1 MTAKYVT
8 YKPKKI
14 LNVHKHLDGGW
25 YWTKYSAHPYLGCE
39 FGCQYCYGRDKHY
52 CPYDNIEDFDKL
64 IKIKENAPEL
74 LKKELK
80 NKPKELISVGEWQPV
95 EAKYKLS
102 RKMLEVCLDL
112 GFPVFVL
119 EKSPLILRDLDLL
132 KKINKK
138 AGVISGFSI
147 ITTKDDEVRKIF
159 EPKALPVKARFEAMK
174 KFAKAG
180 IMTGT
185 HLMPILPF
193 FYDQDEN
200 LEAVIKMTKQYGGQY
215 VLASSLTLWGEVKN
229 YFYKVLAKR
238 FPELIDKYEKLYS
251 SQAGTPVQAG
261 VGENEIFSEYWQPI
275 SQKVKKLC
283 QKYKILDYIPRPVQF
298 YDKELQLNKKIAEKF
313 YFKARD
319 YQDAGPKYK
328 FREWAY
334 RKAAWAIDDLKESL
348 ADIYKH
354 TWLVGI
360 ERIPGIGNR
369 LAHEIEKEIKSEHE

>member
-1 MTAKYVT
+1 MPQVK

-39 FGCQYCYGRDKHY
+39 FGCEYCYGRDKHY
-52 CPYDNIEDFDKL
+52 CPYEHIEDFDKL
-64 IKIKENAPEL
+64 IKIKENAAEL
-74 LKKELK
+74 LRKELK
-80 NKPKELISVGEWQPV
+80 NKPKELISVGEWQPA
-95 EAKYKLS
+95 EAKYKLA
-102 RKMLEVCLDL
+102 RQMLEVCLDL

-138 AGVISGFSI
+138 AGVISGFSMM
-147 ITTKDDEVRKIF
+147 TTKDDETHKIF
-159 EPKALPVKARFEAMK
+159 EPKAPPVKARFEAMK
-174 KFAKAG
+174 KLADAG
-180 IMTGT
+180 LMTGT

-193 FYDQDEN
+193 IYDDEEN
-200 LEAVIKMTKQYGGQY
+200 LEAVVKTTKKYGGQY

-229 YFYKVLAKR
+229 YFYSVLAKH
-238 FPELIDKYEKLYS
+238 FPELIEKYDRIFS
-251 SQAGTPVQAG
+251 SDEA
-261 VGENEIFSEYWQPI
+261 FSEYWQPI
-275 SQKVKKLC
+275 GLKVKKLC
-283 QKYKILDYIPRPVQF
+283 IKYKILDYIPRPIKF
-298 YDKELQLNKKIAEKF
+298 YDKAFQLNKKIAGQF
-313 YFKARD
+313 YLKAKA
-319 YQDAGPKYK
+319 YQERGPKYK

-348 ADIYKH
+348 ANIYKH

-369 LAHEIEKEIKSEHE
+369 LAHEIEKEIKNQP